1 MYKHLLINYAIW
13 YQLWHQLG
21 CLIWVAS
28 PLSCFQ
34 EQNSQWHMGLQ
45 FLGDIHASGVDLD
58 IMNYVAGISAC
69 SWAKQ
74 AKHNELMLTFNCARL
89 LNVEFLELSRFW
101 MVLGLFPLGKQNSTY
116 RCSGLVLAK
125 SFALLGGAS
134 CGEVG
139 RDIHTSRTT
148 PNDRLLV

>member
-1 MYKHLLINYAIW
+1 
-13 YQLWHQLG
+13 
-21 CLIWVAS
+21 
-28 PLSCFQ
+28 
-34 EQNSQWHMGLQ
+34 MGLQ

-89 LNVEFLELSRFW
+89 LNVELLELSRFW

-148 PNDRLLV
+148 PNDRLLVEQPMPTLFLADMLYLSFKSGMNQPTLVGACCCTVKRYS